1 MSMVSQDHVQI
12 LYIFPMDKT
21 KREGKPSHFPR
32 VLWDRQL
39 MEFCIPFLQS
49 LLTSSRKCVPNRL
62 SAREKSQREET
73 LPLMKGTRVRELP
86 RWLNGK
92 NKQTNKQKLPANA
105 GDTGDA
111 SSVPCSGRSS
121 GEGNGNPLQ
130 YSCLGNPMD
139 RGAWW
144 VHGVAKESDMTE
156 HLATQCAHTRMR
168 RLFLKTRKFVS
179 IKNTLP

>member
-1 MSMVSQDHVQI
+1 MSMVSQDQVQI

-92 NKQTNKQKLPANA
+92 NKQTKTA
-105 GDTGDA
+105 
-111 SSVPCSGRSS
+111 C
-121 GEGNGNPLQ
+121 
-130 YSCLGNPMD
+130 
-139 RGAWW
+139 
-144 VHGVAKESDMTE
+144 
-156 HLATQCAHTRMR
+156 QCR
-168 RLFLKTRKFVS
+168 RHRRRKFSPLLGKILWRRKWQPTPVF
-179 IKNTLP
+179 LPGKSHGQRSLVGPWGCKRVRHD